1 MKGRIKIDVNADEAE
16 EVGLTAEHLKNAE
29 TIITIQLVDTGTH
42 VGLLFGIQ
50 PEAYELPDGLKLKLL
65 QGLGEL
71 IDSIVNEP
79 EETRQ

>member
-1 MKGRIKIDVNADEAE
+1 M
-16 EVGLTAEHLKNAE
+16 
-29 TIITIQLVDTGTH
+29 
-42 VGLLFGIQ
+42 FGIQ
-50 PEAYELPDGLKLKLL
+50 SEAYDLPDGLKLKLL

>member
-1 MKGRIKIDVNADEAE
+1 MKGRIKVELNADEAE
-16 EVGLTAEHLKNAE
+16 EIGLTVEHLKAAQ
-29 TIITIQLVDTGTH
+29 TIITIQLVNTGTH
-42 VGLLFGIQ
+42 VGLMFGIQ
-50 PEAYELPDGLKLKLL
+50 PEAYDLPDGLKLKLL